1 MGSVLCGEVTDKTDP
16 SLPHLSRSGGACGF
30 IRSCSS
36 APQLRGPVFQSFPG
50 DHTRR
55 QGWRGEG
62 GGGGREREAAHH
74 WRRWGNEVTESES
87 ECDAKEKF
95 TKQLLFGSAGVTTE
109 EETGLIGLLCY
120 VSLLIKVKGVSW
132 IFSPLHFFIRHLLL
146 SSGGN
151 VKRLEPVPTAYYLK
165 SARCD
170 PADVP
175 PALILAAFTRKTT
188 ALFAF
193 TAPRTLLVFSFLDA
207 TGTIVN
213 YSRSKFLERR
223 FSFSVLWR

>member
-1 MGSVLCGEVTDKTDP
+1 MVS
-16 SLPHLSRSGGACGF
+16 SG
-30 IRSCSS
+30 RVPRLRSS
-36 APQLRGPVFQSFPG
+36 AVLFFRVSPAT
-50 DHTRR
+50 TREDR
-55 QGWRGEG
+55 DGEARG
-62 GGGGREREAAHH
+62 GGGGERERLHITGGDGETRSLN
-74 WRRWGNEVTESES
+74 RRVSVTPRKSLQS
-87 ECDAKEKF
+87 SF
-95 TKQLLFGSAGVTTE
+95 YLGQPGSRQRRRRVSSGFCV
-109 EETGLIGLLCY
+109 I

-165 SARCD
+165 SA
-170 PADVP
+170 
-175 PALILAAFTRKTT
+175 LILAAFTRKTT

-193 TAPRTLLVFSFLDA
+193 TAPRTLLVFLFLDA

>member
-1 MGSVLCGEVTDKTDP
+1 MVS
-16 SLPHLSRSGGACGF
+16 SG
-30 IRSCSS
+30 RVPRLCSS
-36 APQLRGPVFQSFPG
+36 AVLFFRVSPATTREDGDGETRG
-50 DHTRR
+50 
-55 QGWRGEG
+55 GE
-62 GGGGREREAAHH
+62 RERLHITGEDGETRSLN
-74 WRRWGNEVTESES
+74 RRVSVTPRKSLQS
-87 ECDAKEKF
+87 SF
-95 TKQLLFGSAGVTTE
+95 YLGQPGSRQRRRRVSSGFCV
-109 EETGLIGLLCY
+109 I

-193 TAPRTLLVFSFLDA
+193 TAPRTLLVFLFLDA

>member
-1 MGSVLCGEVTDKTDP
+1 MRRGHRQDGPLPATLKPQRRSVWFHPVVFLGSAAP
-16 SLPHLSRSGGACGF
+16 
-30 IRSCSS
+30 RSCFSE
-36 APQLRGPVFQSFPG
+36 FP
-50 DHTRR
+50 RR
-55 QGWRGEG
+55 PHEKTEMERRG
-62 GGGGREREAAHH
+62 GGERERLHITGEDGETRSLN
-74 WRRWGNEVTESES
+74 RRVS
-87 ECDAKEKF
+87 DAKEKF

-193 TAPRTLLVFSFLDA
+193 TAPRTLLVFLFLDA

>member
-55 QGWRGEG
+55 RRWRDE
-62 GGGGREREAAHH
+62 GGGRERLHITGEDGETRSLN
-74 WRRWGNEVTESES
+74 RRVS
-87 ECDAKEKF
+87 DAKEKF

-193 TAPRTLLVFSFLDA
+193 TAPRTLLVFLFLDA